1 MSGHQA
7 GHGARHG
14 HGQGHRES
22 AGHGGGKHP
31 VLVAYEGPDR
41 RTSPRYPVDCVVTVA
56 PLTGAARVMG
66 HLVDLSMGGCR
77 LVTDHVVMITIRMRV
92 ELLFELRGIPFRIVG
107 VSQGTRGGKYYA
119 IKFQEMTERKRG
131 ELRELLSELAEEHAR
146 KEAEARLEMP
156 EVLPVAVNEA
166 AAKPDVE
173 VPVAAVVEAAVPVAT
188 VVAEPERVPE
198 VLEAAVVEG
207 AADVEAAKVSE
218 GAAEVVVPEAKK
230 AAGVAM
236 EVKNLRAFNR
246 HNIDTSA
253 KLLLVNTGI
262 SMASRILDL
271 SLGGCKL
278 RTNDRFSV
286 GIYVRVEAEFYLHG
300 LPFRLGGVSQ
310 VILDRHTIGIRFLD
324 MSERKREQLKELI
337 VEIGEAE
344 ALRPSVDEAPA
355 EAVAAG

>member
-14 HGQGHRES
+14 HGV
-22 AGHGGGKHP
+22 GHGDGAKHGSGKHP
-31 VLVAYEGPDR
+31 VPAVYEGPDR
-41 RTSPRYPVDCVVTVA
+41 RMFSRYPVDCVVTVI

-92 ELLFELRGIPFRIVG
+92 ELLFELRGIQFRIVG

-131 ELRELLSELAEEHAR
+131 ELRELLAELEEECAR
-146 KEAEARLEMP
+146 K
-156 EVLPVAVNEA
+156 A
-166 AAKPDVE
+166 AAAPTVDVAFATR
-173 VPVAAVVEAAVPVAT
+173 VMAEAAVPVGQPTAEQDIEPVAVSESVVEVLLPVPRVVALEVEKAAAPEVAA
-188 VVAEPERVPE
+188 VVAEV
-198 VLEAAVVEG
+198 G
-207 AADVEAAKVSE
+207 KSE
-218 GAAEVVVPEAKK
+218 PTAL
-230 AAGVAM
+230 
-236 EVKNLRAFNR
+236 EVKNLRSFNR
-246 HNIDTSA
+246 HNVDTSA

-262 SMASRILDL
+262 SMASRIQDL

-278 RTNDRFSV
+278 RTHDRFSV
-286 GIYVRVEAEFYLHG
+286 GIYVRVETEFYLHG

-337 VEIGEAE
+337 VEIAAAE

-355 EAVAAG
+355 EVAAAG

>member
-1 MSGHQA
+1 MSGHHRGHGA
-7 GHGARHG
+7 GHGAGHGTGHGSGHG
-14 HGQGHRES
+14 HGVS
-22 AGHGGGKHP
+22 HGKAKDGVP
-31 VLVAYEGPDR
+31 APYEGPDR
-41 RTSPRYPVDCVVTVA
+41 RAYPRYPADCVVTVI

-92 ELLFELRGIPFRIVG
+92 ELLFELRGIQFRIVG

-131 ELRELLSELAEEHAR
+131 ELRELLAEIAEESAR
-146 KEAEARLEMP
+146 KAAEGPAERVGHQAEQA
-156 EVLPVAVNEA
+156 EE
-166 AAKPDVE
+166 
-173 VPVAAVVEAAVPVAT
+173 VAAVVDEAVPG
-188 VVAEPERVPE
+188 VVAESVAEPVFVPVRVAATMPQAE
-198 VLEAAVVEG
+198 VAAVKEAEPVPAVMAAAVE
-207 AADVEAAKVSE
+207 K
-218 GAAEVVVPEAKK
+218 AEPTAL
-230 AAGVAM
+230 
-236 EVKNLRAFNR
+236 EVKNLRACNR
-246 HNIDTSA
+246 HNVDTSA

-262 SMASRILDL
+262 SMASRIQDL

-286 GIYVRVEAEFYLHG
+286 GIYVRVETEFYLRG

-310 VILDRHTIGIRFLD
+310 VILDRHTIGVRFLD

-337 VEIGEAE
+337 QEIAEAE